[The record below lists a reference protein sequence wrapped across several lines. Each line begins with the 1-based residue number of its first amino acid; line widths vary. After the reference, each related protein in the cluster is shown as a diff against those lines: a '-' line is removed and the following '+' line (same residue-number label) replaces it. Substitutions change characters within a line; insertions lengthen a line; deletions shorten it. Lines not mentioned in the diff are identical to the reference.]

1 MEKSQQYVNQHSGKK
16 ENPITDNYMIWGYRN
31 SLKAWQLW
39 NMKKPHHIKGC
50 EINFYAEIIWNKIKT
65 PRCFIT
71 SMSKLGLL
79 GDKLFDTKEVPL
91 EVGDSWAAPWYFVSQ
106 RELPSWHKL
115 HIQNFTHR
123 CSWVQLTHNLHYTSP
138 NFTQCSGFYISRLT
152 QWHRLYIQNFVHR
165 SLERSWHKLQSLLT
179 ILLHKSTKKVQ
190 SLFDLPS
197 DKNFTLYFLTTLP
210 IVDFKFPLLQVIHM
224 SSHW

>member
-1 MEKSQQYVNQHSGKK
+1 
-16 ENPITDNYMIWGYRN
+16 MIWGYRN

-79 GDKLFDTKEVPL
+79 ADKLFDTKEVPL
-91 EVGDSWAAPWYFVSQ
+91 EVEYCWAAPWYFVSQ

-123 CSWVQLTHNLHYTSP
+123 ALECNWHTFSIIRHPTSHSAVAFISTVWNSDTDFTFRTLRTDLLSAVDTNFRHYTSP
-138 NFTQCSGFYISRLT
+138 Q
-152 QWHRLYIQNFVHR
+152 
-165 SLERSWHKLQSLLT
+165 
-179 ILLHKSTKKVQ
+179 LH
-190 SLFDLPS
+190 
-197 DKNFTLYFLTTLP
+197 
-210 IVDFKFPLLQVIHM
+210 
-224 SSHW
+224 

>member
-1 MEKSQQYVNQHSGKK
+1 MKISDQMEKSWTICKPTPRKK

-50 EINFYAEIIWNKIKT
+50 EINFSAEIIWNKIKT

-79 GDKLFDTKEVPL
+79 ADKLCDKKEVPL

-123 CSWVQLTHNLHYTSP
+123 ALECNWHTLSIICHPPSHGAVA
-138 NFTQCSGFYISRLT
+138 FIST
-152 QWHRLYIQNFVHR
+152 V
-165 SLERSWHKLQSLLT
+165 
-179 ILLHKSTKKVQ
+179 
-190 SLFDLPS
+190 
-197 DKNFTLYFLTTLP
+197 
-210 IVDFKFPLLQVIHM
+210 
-224 SSHW
+224 

>member
-1 MEKSQQYVNQHSGKK
+1 MEKSWTICKPTPRKK

-65 PRCFIT
+65 PSCFIT

-91 EVGDSWAAPWYFVSQ
+91 EVEDCWAAPWYFVSQ

-123 CSWVQLTHNLHYTSP
+123 A
-138 NFTQCSGFYISRLT
+138 
-152 QWHRLYIQNFVHR
+152 
-165 SLERSWHKLQSLLT
+165 LERNWHTLSIICHPTSHSAVAFISPVWHSDTDFTFRTLRT
-179 ILLHKSTKKVQ
+179 DILSAVDT
-190 SLFDLPS
+190 
-197 DKNFTLYFLTTLP
+197 NFSHFSLYFLTNP
-210 IVDFKFPLLQVIHM
+210 QRKCSRF
-224 SSHW
+224 